1 VTIPGNGTIAA
12 VVLAAG
18 GGSRW
23 SGPGHKL
30 LADLDGRP
38 LAAHAIAAAAA
49 AGLDELVV
57 VTGSVDIS
65 AIIPGG
71 ATVLHNGSWS
81 EGQAGSIRLAVE
93 HAERAGHRAIVLGLA
108 DTPGIPAEAWRA
120 VADTEGSLVVA
131 VFDGL
136 RRPPTKVG
144 RRFWNQLPVYGDS
157 GARSLLA
164 ERASEVVE
172 VACRGNPAD
181 IDTVEDLQLWN

>member
-1 VTIPGNGTIAA
+1 MTIPGNGTIAA
-12 VVLAAG
+12 IVLAAG

-23 SGPGHKL
+23 NGPGHKL

-93 HAERAGHRAIVLGLA
+93 HAERAGHGAIVLGLA

-120 VADTEGSLVVA
+120 VAEAEGSLVVA

-144 RRFWNQLPVYGDS
+144 RRFWNELPVSGDS

-164 ERASEVVE
+164 ERASDVVE

-181 IDTVEDLQLWN
+181 IDTVEDLLLWN

>member
-1 VTIPGNGTIAA
+1 MTIPGNGTIAA

-23 SGPGHKL
+23 TGSGHKL

-38 LAAHAIAAAAA
+38 LAAHALEAAAV

-57 VTGSVDIS
+57 VTGAADLS
-65 AIIPGG
+65 AVMPRG
-71 ATVLHNGSWS
+71 ATVVHNGSWS
-81 EGQAGSIRLAVE
+81 QGQAGSIRLAVDY
-93 HAERAGHRAIVLGLA
+93 ALSAGHEAIVLGLA
-108 DTPGIPAEAWRA
+108 DTPGVPAEAWRA
-120 VADTEGSLVVA
+120 VAVAEGSLVVA

-144 RRFWNQLPVYGDS
+144 RRFWEELPVSGDS

-164 ERASEVVE
+164 ARAADVVE